1 MDNKYI
7 DLLLKRCLNFDKSN
21 SLLISYNKLNKDFV
35 DEIVIN
41 AKKMGIDDIYLEE
54 IDEYYKHDLLA
65 KLSLD
70 EIKENDYFKA
80 TMWDEYAKKDASFL
94 FIESEIP
101 GLMNDIDPEKIALSS
116 YIRRVTKPVY
126 NKKRDNGTLSWCI
139 AAYPNHVWANSI
151 FKNDKDAYL
160 KLKDVIFKMCMIDKD
175 NPIDSWNEFLMETD
189 KRVQKLNKMNIEKLH
204 YTNSLGTDLYVTLP
218 DNSLWCSAFEENR
231 IVNMPSY
238 EVFTTPHYLKTE
250 GIVYASLPLMHNG
263 VLIKDFYIEFK
274 NGKVSNFDAKEGRDV
289 LKGIIE
295 SDPNA
300 CYLGECALVNNN
312 SPISNTGLIFN
323 TTLFDENA
331 SCHLALGAGFSECLL
346 NGLSMEED
354 ELLKNGINQ
363 SKNHVDFMIGTKDTK
378 IDAYTKDGIITIFE
392 NGNFVI

>member
-7 DLLLKRCLNFDKSN
+7 DLLLKRCLNFDKSK

-35 DEIVIN
+35 DEIVN
-41 AKKMGIDDIYLEE
+41 EAHNMGIDDIYREE
-54 IDEYYKHDLLA
+54 IDEYYKHDLLK

-70 EIKENDYFKA
+70 EIKEDDYFKA
-80 TMWDEYAKKDASFL
+80 KIWNEYAKKDASFL

-101 GLMNDIDPEKIALSS
+101 GLMDDIEPDKIALSS
-116 YIRRVTKPVY
+116 YIRRTTKPIY

-139 AAYPNHVWANSI
+139 AAYPNEIWAKYI
-151 FKNDKDAYL
+151 FGDTNDSYD
-160 KLKDVIFKMCMIDKD
+160 KLKDVIFKMCMIDNV
-175 NPIDSWNEFLMETD
+175 NPIESWNNFLNETD
-189 KRVQKLNKMNIEKLH
+189 KRVQKLNGMHINKLH
-204 YTNSLGTDLYVTLP
+204 YQNSLGTNLYIELP
-218 DNSLWCSAFEENR
+218 NNSLWCSAAEDNR

-238 EVFTTPHYLKTE
+238 EVFTSPNYLKTE

-274 NGKVSNFDAKEGRDV
+274 NGKVINFDAKEGKDV

-300 CYLGECALVNNN
+300 CYLGECALVNND

-331 SCHLALGAGFSECLL
+331 SCHLALGAGFSECLQD
-346 NGLSMEED
+346 GLKMNED
-354 ELLKNGINQ
+354 DLLKNGINQ
-363 SKNHVDFMIGTKDTK
+363 SKNHVDFMIGTKDMH
-378 IDAYTKDGIITIFE
+378 IDAIIGDKIVTIFD

>member
-7 DLLLKRCLNFDKSN
+7 ELLLKRCLNFEKSN
-21 SLLISYNKLNKDFV
+21 SLLISYNKLNKEFV
-35 DEIVIN
+35 NEIVIK
-41 AKKMGIDDIYLEE
+41 AREMGIDDIYLEE

-70 EIKENDYFKA
+70 EIKNYDYFKA
-80 TMWDEYAKKDASFL
+80 TIWDEYAKKDASFL

-101 GLMNDIDPEKIALSS
+101 GLMNDIEPEKIALSS
-116 YIRRVTKPVY
+116 YIRRTTKPTY

-139 AAYPNHVWANSI
+139 AAYPNQVWADSI
-151 FKNDKDAYL
+151 FKNDKDAYF
-160 KLKDVIFKMCMIDKD
+160 KLKDVIFKMCMIDKE
-175 NPIDSWNEFLMETD
+175 NPIDSWNKFLMETD
-189 KRVQKLNKMNIEKLH
+189 KRVQILNNMHIEKLH
-204 YTNSLGTDLYVTLP
+204 YTNSLGTDLYVELP
-218 DNSLWCSAFEENR
+218 EDSLWCSAFEENR

-331 SCHLALGAGFSECLL
+331 SCHLALGAGFGECLI

-354 ELLKNGINQ
+354 ELLKKGINQ

-378 IDAYTKDGIITIFE
+378 IDAYTKEGIVTIFSD
-392 NGNFVI
+392 GNFII